1 MAERGWL
8 GRLSY
13 YGSGRSMR
21 AMLSVCS
28 GFFQLPL
35 LQVIEIAL
43 GNCQMFSLSWEG
55 RASGKHVF
63 EG

>member
-1 MAERGWL
+1 
-8 GRLSY
+8 
-13 YGSGRSMR
+13 MR

-43 GNCQMFSLSWEG
+43 GNCQMFSLSREG
-55 RASGKHVF
+55 KASGKHVF